1 MTSLANTELFSA
13 VASDVNAEKKNIFRT
28 QHNRENPY
36 TLISNKVLRDE
47 RIRHS
52 DRGILCQ
59 LLSWSDAHRL
69 CIQALVKKSI
79 EGRDAIRNSIDR
91 LIKSGYII
99 MNRIKSNNGQFDT
112 VSYKIFEEPQ
122 GVVKAELDL
131 SGIVEEDNSWMQ
143 LELFGD
149 QEGNLVVNQ
158 YTNNGE
164 VESVNQTTDGLSEN
178 GKPDTNNNYEIRNTN
193 SSNKQNEEIP
203 IKDGK
208 VNKAELLNRF
218 KLDFND
224 PILKAK
230 IGMAGL
236 STFLISQDQ
245 LDQFLIDF
253 NQQHFNYS
261 NISHTKRIFNFV
273 AYLVRMK
280 SNPHFYKMHITRMK
294 ALGFQ
299 MEVPN
304 KSKNSVKQAQMQRQ
318 QRNVNPFDVVV
329 PNEPVFISAEYLKSL
344 EDF

>member
-1 MTSLANTELFSA
+1 MTSLANTSLFCA
-13 VASDVNAEKKNIFRT
+13 VSSDTHAEKKNIFRA
-28 QHNRENPY
+28 QHNKENPY

-59 LLSWSDAHRL
+59 LLSWSDSHRL

-99 MNRIKSNNGQFDT
+99 MNRIKNNNGQFDT
-112 VSYKIFEEPQ
+112 VTYKIFEEPQ

-131 SGIVEEDNSWMQ
+131 TGIVEEESNWMQ
-143 LELFGD
+143 LELFSD
-149 QEGNLVVNQ
+149 EEGNVVINQ
-158 YTNNGE
+158 SNND
-164 VESVNQTTDGLSEN
+164 SKTKNVNCATSGLSED
-178 GKPDTNNNYEIRNTN
+178 GKHDTNNNYVERNTYIN
-193 SSNKQNEEIP
+193 NKQNDEIP
-203 IKDGK
+203 IVDGK

-218 KLDFND
+218 RLDFND

-236 STFLISQDQ
+236 STFLVSQEQ
-245 LDQFLIDF
+245 LDHFLIDF
-253 NQQHFNYS
+253 NQQHYNYS
-261 NISHTKRIFNFV
+261 NISNTKRIYNFV

-280 SNPHFYKMHITRMK
+280 SNPHFYKTHIIRMQ
-294 ALGFQ
+294 ALGFY
-299 MEVPN
+299 
-304 KSKNSVKQAQMQRQ
+304 SKNSNDHKKILKQNKVKKQ
-318 QRNVNPFDVVV
+318 QRNINPFDVVIQK
-329 PNEPVFISAEYLKSL
+329 EPVSLRQEYLNSL